1 MRTPKNYKENLE
13 RGLITVEMLDDVLYS
28 FTKCAKNYRDQ
39 ARKYRQCRYDSYDNV
54 GRCEENMEMLYKKK
68 SDILGYCT
76 NNLTAIHRL
85 ATSRKVRIYD
95 YEDEYNDYLDDIRS
109 FGKGMPSR
117 VVWENSFYDRETEEY
132 VFFIDV
138 TKPLSMYF
146 LYYEFPRHS
155 YHSPI
160 NEEDIEAYKSL
171 KVVELEEL
179 VTYGENIN
187 ELLPLQFCDK
197 VWETIA
203 KDGKDVLWREAQT

>member
-13 RGLITVEMLDDVLYS
+13 RGLITVEMMDDVLYS
-28 FTKCAKNYRDQ
+28 FSKRAKNYRDQ
-39 ARKYRQCRYDSYDNV
+39 ARKYRQYRYDPYDNV